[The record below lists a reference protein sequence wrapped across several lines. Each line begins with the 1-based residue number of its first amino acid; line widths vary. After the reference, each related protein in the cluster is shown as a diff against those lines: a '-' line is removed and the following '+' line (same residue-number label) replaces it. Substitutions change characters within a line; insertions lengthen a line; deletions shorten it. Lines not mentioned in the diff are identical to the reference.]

1 MFYIGL
7 KPIFKQVVDTEPV
20 WIYFVLHRSQTLM
33 ERIFH
38 IRLEVYGFT
47 WVSNYKGKINRAPEV

>member
-1 MFYIGL
+1 
-7 KPIFKQVVDTEPV
+7 
-20 WIYFVLHRSQTLM
+20 M